1 MRKLEG
7 FYNREDVQRIL
18 GCGINKAYLVMQD
31 INGKLKEQGYT
42 VLRGYVSKKVF
53 KQTYNI

>member
-18 GCGINKAYLVMQD
+18 GCGVCKAYEVMREINKGLEQ
-31 INGKLKEQGYT
+31 QGYT